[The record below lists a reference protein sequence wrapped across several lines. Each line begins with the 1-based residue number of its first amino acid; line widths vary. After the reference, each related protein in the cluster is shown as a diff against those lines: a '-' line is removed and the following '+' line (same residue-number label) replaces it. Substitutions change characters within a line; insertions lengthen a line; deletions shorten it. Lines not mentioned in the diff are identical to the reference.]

1 MLNPV
6 HLRTLAVVLRTGSFA
21 DAAREIGY
29 TGSAVSQQVAALER
43 ALQSSLVERDAQS
56 IRPTEAA
63 KFLAARA
70 NGIIEALGA
79 LEDEMKGFSK
89 GDYGLMRLGSFST
102 ASQRLLPS
110 CLASYLRRHPS
121 SSVELEENEPTELA
135 AMIRDATLD
144 VAVVFHYDLVPRK
157 WPANLVAVPLLAE
170 ELLLLLPENH
180 RLAASDAITVQQL
193 MEENWISTK
202 EDSSGDA
209 CLRHLCAGAGFQP
222 RVTVRS
228 NNYDAIRG
236 MVRSGLGIALVP
248 ALDHVPTDNVVAT
261 TISGCTARRH
271 ISALRQKTQAGVSI
285 TSLLQCLGRA
295 ADRLASSTPGL
306 VRQTKQPDGLAPVE
320 YLAGRRAS

>member
-6 HLRTLAVVLRTGSFA
+6 HLRTLSVVLRTGSFA

-43 ALQSSLVERDAQS
+43 AVQAPLVERDAQS

-70 NGIIEALGA
+70 NDIIHALGA
-79 LEDEMKGFSK
+79 LEDDMRGFSK
-89 GDYGLMRLGSFST
+89 GDYGLMRLGTFST

-110 CLASYLRRHPS
+110 GLAAYLRRHPN
-121 SSVELEENEPTELA
+121 SSVELEESGPAELA
-135 AMIRDATLD
+135 AMIRDSALD
-144 VAVVFHYDLVPRK
+144 VAVVYHYDLVPQK
-157 WPANLVAVPLLAE
+157 WPANVVAVPLLAE
-170 ELLLLLPENH
+170 DLVLLLPENH
-180 RLAASDAITVQQL
+180 RLAGTDAISVQDL
-193 MEENWISTK
+193 AEDNWVSTK

-236 MVRSGLGIALVP
+236 MIRSGLGIALVP
-248 ALDHVPTDNVVAT
+248 ALDHVPTDKIVAT
-261 TISGCTARRH
+261 SISGCTARRH
-271 ISALRQKTQAGVSI
+271 ISALRQKTQVGISVTSI
-285 TSLLQCLGRA
+285 LNCLGRS
-295 ADRLASSTPGL
+295 ADRLAGSVPGL
-306 VRQTKQPDGLAPVE
+306 VRQTKQPEALAPVE
-320 YLAGRRAS
+320 YLAGLRAS